1 MRLVLKVPVPFV
13 PLVVVAVIVPCL
25 TMSKAELHVVRVPIG
40 R

>member
-1 MRLVLKVPVPFV
+1 MRLMLRVPVPFM

-25 TMSKAELHVVRVPIG
+25 TMFKAELLVERLPAG

>member
-13 PLVVVAVIVPCL
+13 RLVVVAVITPCL
-25 TMSKAELHVVRVPIG
+25 TMFKAELLVVRQPVG